1 MPKALFPRPGLPQ
14 SSFGRSGKYRESWL
28 QLLLVGDRHPGNMF
42 ELQYGMG
49 VLRPSGQSCPRSSVA
64 LPLGINGAEAVLA
77 KRSFAL
83 SRRGH
88 PDAARVGQFRPV
100 QSSTARHAL
109 KGDSIVSAVSRNR
122 MNRQRRAD
130 RERGDSTVARWDF
143 ISVLLTAKRM
153 KSLWAGDGFFAR
165 TKRRRA
171 SSFNCPRAGQ
181 APRPVDGR
189 NLRFAKAAFTPILC
203 PRASRAARLKLQK
216 HA

>member
-1 MPKALFPRPGLPQ
+1 
-14 SSFGRSGKYRESWL
+14 
-28 QLLLVGDRHPGNMF
+28 MF

-49 VLRPSGQSCPRSSVA
+49 VLRSSGQSCPRSSVA
-64 LPLGINGAEAVLA
+64 LPLGINGGACRTRNCQPCGSDAREVPQFST
-77 KRSFAL
+77 RE
-83 SRRGH
+83 RRVAGL
-88 PDAARVGQFRPV
+88 PWGGVRPARLFESQKFSPKHRPV
-100 QSSTARHAL
+100 
-109 KGDSIVSAVSRNR
+109 SASLRLCCR
-122 MNRQRRAD
+122 SA
-130 RERGDSTVARWDF
+130 TFAVARWDF
-143 ISVLLTAKRM
+143 LSVLLVAKRE
-153 KSLWAGDGFFAR
+153 KSLFTRAGDGFFAR